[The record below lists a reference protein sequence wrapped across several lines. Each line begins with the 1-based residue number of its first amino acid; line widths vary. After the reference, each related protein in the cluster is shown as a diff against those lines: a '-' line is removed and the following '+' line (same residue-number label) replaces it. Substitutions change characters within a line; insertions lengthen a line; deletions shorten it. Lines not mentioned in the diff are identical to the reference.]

1 MTECSIHCILCFTS
15 LSQGERIAYGRA
27 KLLLARYSEESATQE
42 VNTIKQY
49 YREACEMNKQ
59 WEDGHFHLAMYYD
72 RILSSL
78 DVKEKPVEWI
88 HHIVL
93 RLVQPLVC

>member
-1 MTECSIHCILCFTS
+1 
-15 LSQGERIAYGRA
+15 
-27 KLLLARYSEESATQE
+27 
-42 VNTIKQY
+42 
-49 YREACEMNKQ
+49 MNKQ

-93 RLVQPLVC
+93 RFVILFYFYSLDFEIFRYLVEFRVLILNF

>member
-1 MTECSIHCILCFTS
+1 M
-15 LSQGERIAYGRA
+15 
-27 KLLLARYSEESATQE
+27 LLARYSEESATQE

-49 YREACEMNKQ
+49 YRDACEMNKQ

-93 RLVQPLVC
+93 RFVMLFLFFFLSFISNGICGCNIVISLMF